1 VDPWAEPG
9 VVSLIS
15 TVPCSIICELFHC
28 YISVFVTFDSEK
40 GESICL
46 SSYVAVGGFL
56 FDLVLHFYGK
66 IATVVYSKYTVV
78 IMMHL
83 EINKSNQY

>member
-1 VDPWAEPG
+1 MESWAGPG

-15 TVPCSIICELFHC
+15 TVPYSIFELFHC
-28 YISVFVTFDSEK
+28 YISVFVTFVSDK

-66 IATVVYSKYTVV
+66 IATVVYSEYTVV

-83 EINKSNQY
+83 EINKCNNY